1 MSRRLLFGVF
11 VLMAISFSLM
21 GDEEN
26 SKDKTVDGP
35 SSAKTDE
42 VKEITEEKESPTSE
56 QKLKPLNLK
65 QKIKVNAN
73 IDLPQDI

>member
-1 MSRRLLFGVF
+1 MSRRLLLGIL
-11 VLMAISFSLM
+11 VLVAVSLSLK

-26 SKDKTVDGP
+26 SEAKTVDSP
-35 SSAKTDE
+35 NPAKKDE
-42 VKEITEEKESPTSE
+42 VREVAQEKVSPTSE

>member
-26 SKDKTVDGP
+26 SKDKTVDSP
-35 SSAKTDE
+35 SPAKTDE

>member
-1 MSRRLLFGVF
+1 MSRRLLFGIL
-11 VLMAISFSLM
+11 VLIALCLSLK

-26 SKDKTVDGP
+26 SKSKTVDSP
-35 SSAKTDE
+35 NTAKTDE
-42 VKEITEEKESPTSE
+42 VKEIAREKASPTSE

>member
-26 SKDKTVDGP
+26 SKDKTVGSP